1 MSAVEERLHPSPG
14 PPGKDSVRRAKPVAA
29 DDGVILQVRGLRK
42 VYEVE
47 DEKVVA
53 LGKISLQIKKGEI
66 CCILGTSGSG
76 KSTLLNIMAGLEK
89 PTRGHVIIAGREVT
103 AMSEKELAVFRRQ
116 NIGFIFQS
124 YNLMPQ
130 DTALENVAMPLVFKG
145 VPKKEREAR
154 AKRMLARV
162 GLKGRMKHR
171 PSQMSGGQQ
180 QRVGIARAFIS
191 QPPVVFADEPTG
203 NLDSHTTTE
212 VMEMIVR
219 MARRYHETLI
229 IVTHD
234 GDIARYA
241 DRIVR
246 LVDGAIVSD
255 NENVSVVP
263 REEPEKDEQPAQ
275 APSKRKKPLADSKQ
289 GQKQTKG

>member
-1 MSAVEERLHPSPG
+1 MEGEKQP
-14 PPGKDSVRRAKPVAA
+14 
-29 DDGVILQVRGLRK
+29 ILQVRSLRK
-42 VYEVE
+42 VYSVE
-47 DEKVVA
+47 DEKIVA
-53 LGKISLQIKKGEI
+53 LGNIKLSIQKGEI

-89 PTRGHVIIAGREVT
+89 PTRGQIFIAGREIT

-116 NIGFIFQS
+116 KIGFIFQS

-130 DTALENVAMPLVFKG
+130 DTALENVAMPLAFKG
-145 VPKKEREAR
+145 VPKKEREAAAR
-154 AKRMLARV
+154 KMLDRV
-162 GLKGRMKHR
+162 GLKGRINHR

-180 QRVGIARAFIS
+180 QRVGIARAFIGK
-191 QPPVVFADEPTG
+191 PPVVFADEPTG

-219 MARRYHETLI
+219 MARRYRETLI

-234 GDIARYA
+234 GDIASYA
-241 DRIVR
+241 DRIIR

-255 NENVSVVP
+255 EPNRSIVPPESVEP
-263 REEPEKDEQPAQ
+263 QPEKARPE
-275 APSKRKKPLADSKQ
+275 KRKPSEPK
-289 GQKQTKG
+289 KGFRQRLFG